1 MSSWVIFLISPFK
14 NFAWKMNRIFVN
26 EFRLLSIVSLF
37 IELAGNL
44 RSYRWSCNAATAN
57 NSRKQLWDVLL
68 LSLMSRQ
75 ERIIYIEIRR
85 NFNRNTQNMKYIL
98 ILWSF
103 LTSYENGRSKK
114 YFERFNI
121 DTENVNFNLTSLN
134 SHLVRPFKITTQD
147 SFIIYPLL
155 LMYSITFYLA
165 KQQTESP
172 TPCWCGAVISL

>member
-1 MSSWVIFLISPFK
+1 
-14 NFAWKMNRIFVN
+14 
-26 EFRLLSIVSLF
+26 
-37 IELAGNL
+37 
-44 RSYRWSCNAATAN
+44 
-57 NSRKQLWDVLL
+57 
-68 LSLMSRQ
+68 MSRQ

-121 DTENVNFNLTSLN
+121 DTENVNFNLTSLK

-147 SFIIYPLL
+147 SFIIYLLL
-155 LMYSITFYLA
+155 LMYSITFYQV

-172 TPCWCGAVISL
+172 TPCWCGAVISLLSVEWIQSEPRHISTCCGVDNNQWSLHTVAMKRVVRVVESRWQGEGRGARVRRSIGRPELRWIL